1 MNRAAWILSVALLA
15 SPVGV
20 AFAQETAVV
29 KVDIAAQLRAR
40 LQTLD
45 ADSRY
50 NNLAMFERSRAAQ
63 ALAAFENARNKD
75 KPEKLFL
82 AETRVTIAETA
93 AKTQLLDGEI
103 IGMDRE
109 IADLNLE
116 LTRRENQRIAAE
128 NERLK
133 IEAANRE
140 EEARKLREQAAAAQT
155 ALDQIEAAEQ
165 SKLNQARAAD
175 LKLAKEEAEL
185 VAGSKL
191 PPALMDQRGEV
202 FTLSGD
208 AFAAANSATLSS
220 KGLAQIKVLAE
231 YIKITT
237 GGTIAVQGHTDNA
250 GNEAAQLTLSKSRAE
265 SVAAALKKAG
275 TPAARLQPAQGL
287 GARVGLVNND
297 TAANRWKNKRV
308 EVVIAP
314 PAAP

>member
-1 MNRAAWILSVALLA
+1 MKRVTWILSAALLV

-20 AFAQETAVV
+20 AFAQQPAAV
-29 KVDIAAQLRAR
+29 KVDVAAQLRGR
-40 LQTLD
+40 LQALD

-50 NNLAMFERSRAAQ
+50 NNVAMFERSRAAQ
-63 ALAAFENARNKD
+63 AVSVFEAARNSE

-82 AETRVTIAETA
+82 AETRVTIAETT

-103 IGMDRE
+103 IAMDRE

-140 EEARKLREQAAAAQT
+140 EEARKLREQAEAAQN
-155 ALDQIEAAEQ
+155 ALNQIESAEQ
-165 SKLNQARAAD
+165 AKLNESRAAD

-185 VAGSKL
+185 VVGSKL
-191 PPALMDQRGEV
+191 PASVLDSRGEV

-208 AFAAANSATLSS
+208 AFAAANSATLSA
-220 KGLAQIKVLAE
+220 KGLAQVKVLAE

-237 GGTIAVQGHTDNA
+237 GGAIAVQGHTDNA
-250 GNEAAQLTLSKSRAE
+250 GNEAAQLTLSKARAE

-287 GARVGLVNND
+287 GATVGLVNND

-314 PAAP
+314 PAVK